1 MIFSKIKK
9 TCLTFL
15 LALVMFPNFVL
26 AYSEYIYP
34 GGENIGI
41 ELKSN
46 GIIIVGLYKVNNIYP
61 AKEAGLRV
69 GDIIIEINNQP
80 ITSINNLVASL
91 NKASFNEQ
99 ITLKYRRN
107 DEIKT
112 TVLKLQKDNNDI
124 LKTGL
129 YVKDNIT
136 GIGTLSFI
144 DPETKLF
151 GALGHEIIE
160 KTSGKLI
167 EIKDGKIFETSVS
180 NVERSEIG
188 TPGEKNAR
196 FFSNN
201 IFGKVIKN
209 TDKGI
214 FGNYT
219 YALPNKKLYKVANP
233 TEINLGHAKILTV
246 LKDAEIGEYD
256 IKITKVN
263 NNINQKTKNI
273 LFEITDDELIKT
285 TGGIVQGMSGSP
297 IIQEEYIVGAITHV
311 VVDNPI
317 KGYGIFI
324 TNMLEEAEN

>member
-15 LALVMFPNFVL
+15 LALVIFPNFVL

-41 ELKSN
+41 ELNSN

-69 GDIIIEINNQP
+69 GDIITEINNQP

-112 TVLKLQKDNNDI
+112 TVLKLRKDNNDI

-129 YVKDNIT
+129 YVKDSIT

-297 IIQEEYIVGAITHV
+297 IIQEEYIIGAITHV

>member
-15 LALVMFPNFVL
+15 LALVIFPNFVL

-41 ELKSN
+41 ELNSN

-61 AKEAGLRV
+61 AKEAGLKV
-69 GDIIIEINNQP
+69 GDIITEINNQP

-112 TVLKLQKDNNDI
+112 TVLKLRKDNNDI

-129 YVKDNIT
+129 YVKDSIT

-297 IIQEEYIVGAITHV
+297 IIQEEYIIGAITHV

>member
-41 ELKSN
+41 ELNSN

-61 AKEAGLRV
+61 AKEAGLKV
-69 GDIIIEINNQP
+69 GDIITEINNQP

-112 TVLKLQKDNNDI
+112 TVLKLRKDNNDI

-129 YVKDNIT
+129 YVKDSIT

-144 DPETKLF
+144 DPKTKLF

-246 LKDAEIGEYD
+246 LKDAEIREYD

-297 IIQEEYIVGAITHV
+297 IIQEEYIIGAITHV